1 MQISHILCSVMI
13 LINTVVF
20 INSVYG
26 QEIFNQEALASLKI
40 FNEKEINT
48 ANIESSPAFMGD
60 KIAFVFTDVKGKLF
74 DKEIDEPYFNVGFAK
89 VNPDNSLTQRQAYNH
104 KINSDLHEGPMAYD
118 LNENAMLLTRS
129 HRERRKVKGI
139 ETDTFY
145 LRILSADLNAAKPVV
160 KPININ
166 VQNYSVCHPALST
179 DGKMLVFSSNKPGGN
194 GKMDLYT
201 AYFDGTEWTG
211 IQNIGFGINSV
222 NNEVFPTLLNDTML
236 IFASDRIGGVG
247 GLDMYVSLLK
257 NGYWQQPEILPA
269 PFNSP
274 QDDLGLIVRENMK
287 SGYFT
292 SNRPGGRG
300 KDDIYRFHTSVPIFG
315 RNQEEMV
322 TSDIHIMDKLT
333 LDPVAKAAITLTPL
347 DIDIN
352 NFTLSS
358 YNIDMLSG
366 RDPGDLVLKLSPKK
380 GQTFPIFYADGEG
393 RASFQV
399 KRTRKYLLDIAADGY
414 APMKLIY
421 DYQVFGSSS
430 NVVLEPQDNDTAND
444 INSTINEVTLDS
456 VPSTKLDSLLASS
469 KVGDIVVLDKIY
481 YDYNS
486 SRLKKG
492 ATVELDALIRT
503 MTQNPNLKVRLES
516 HTDSRGTTSYNLQLS
531 LDRANV
537 VRNYLTEHGIDEDRI
552 NIRGFGESRLRNK
565 CSDTVPCTESEHK
578 YNRRTEVVI
587 EEN

>member
-1 MQISHILCSVMI
+1 MLTIFRPFVLLILLLGNLPIQI
-13 LINTVVF
+13 F
-20 INSVYG
+20 G
-26 QEIFNQEALASLKI
+26 QDLFNQEALVSLKI
-40 FNEKEINT
+40 YNEKEINT

-60 KIAFVFTDVKGKLF
+60 KIAFVYTDVKGKLF
-74 DKEIDEPYFNVGFAK
+74 DKEIDEPYFNVGFAV
-89 VNPDNSLTQRQAYNH
+89 VNADNTLTQRQAYNNR
-104 KINSDLHEGPMAYD
+104 INSDLHEGPMAYD
-118 LNENAMLLTRS
+118 LKENKMLLTRS
-129 HRERRKVKGI
+129 HRESRKVKGI
-139 ETDTFY
+139 EIDTFY

-166 VQNYSVCHPALST
+166 VQNYSVCHPALSS

-201 AYFDGTEWTG
+201 AYYDGSAWTG
-211 IQNIGFGINSV
+211 IQNLGIGINGV
-222 NNEVFPTLLNDTML
+222 YNEVFPTLLNDTL
-236 IFASDRIGGVG
+236 LLFASDRPDGVG

-257 NGYWQQPEILPA
+257 NGYWQQPELLPA
-269 PFNSP
+269 PLNSP

-300 KDDIYRFHTSVPIFG
+300 KDDIYRFQSNVPLFG
-315 RNQEEMV
+315 KNQEEMA
-322 TSDIHIMDKLT
+322 TSEIHIMDKLT

-380 GQTFPIFYADGEG
+380 GQTFPEFFSDKEG
-393 RASFQV
+393 KASFQV
-399 KRTRKYLLDIAADGY
+399 KRTRKYLLNITADGF

-430 NVVLEPQDNDTAND
+430 NVVLEPQDNDSTKETEALTND
-444 INSTINEVTLDS
+444 LTLAPES
-456 VPSTKLDSLLASS
+456 SNKLDSLLASS
-469 KVGDIVVLDKIY
+469 KVGDVVVLDKIY

-486 SRLKKG
+486 YRLKKG
-492 ATVELDALIRT
+492 ATDELDALIRT

-516 HTDSRGTTSYNLQLS
+516 HTDSRGTASYNLQLS
-531 LDRANV
+531 LDRANG

-552 NIRGFGESRLRNK
+552 NIRGYGESRLRNK
-565 CSDTVPCTESEHK
+565 CSDKVPCTESEHS